1 MPAVGNL
8 PDISHLKPTDIQLKA
23 NPLFKKQPQTLLR
36 QIDLENRF
44 RYFPSRQEMFFGKKE
59 IKPGCI
65 LLVDQITSRLN
76 PQVKYFAG
84 VVLGIRESGITSNV
98 VLKGLVMGTGVEMTF
113 PIFSPM
119 ISKFTVLQEPPEKL
133 LGQKACYWI
142 RDKPRESGIDFG
154 AIEFMVIKHK
164 NQQLRAKQLAA
175 EKSAMVK
182 EKMESLRKSK
192 AQKALKQSQRL
203 QKRVGV
209 KDRKE

>member
-1 MPAVGNL
+1 MPAVGSL
-8 PDISHLKPTDIQLKA
+8 PEIRGVKPTDIQLKA
-23 NPLFKKQPQTLLR
+23 NPLFRKQPQTLMR

-44 RYFPSRQEMFFGKKE
+44 RYFSSRQDMFFGKKE
-59 IKPGCI
+59 VKPGCI

-84 VVLGIRESGITSNV
+84 VVLGIRESGITSNI

-119 ISKFTVLQEPPEKL
+119 ISKFTVLQEPPENMI
-133 LGQKACYWI
+133 GQVACYWI

-154 AIEFMVIKHK
+154 AIEFMVMKHK

-175 EKSAMVK
+175 EKAAMVK
-182 EKMESLRKSK
+182 EKMDSLRKSK
-192 AQKALKQSQRL
+192 AQKALKQAQKL
-203 QKRVGV
+203 QKRTGV
-209 KDRKE
+209 ADRKE